1 MNIKLKTMSVI
12 DYYDCEK
19 IVGINDIGDFYFT
32 NLIENDTYYYFDCS
46 DDRIT
51 VLESNLEEFSHTE
64 LEIRQM
70 NNDLKLIHYIRSN
83 FNLEEILVHIYW

>member
-19 IVGINDIGDFYFT
+19 IVGINDFDDFYFT
-32 NLIENDTYYYFDCS
+32 NLIDNDTYYYFDCS

-51 VLESNLEEFSHTE
+51 VLESDLEEFPHTE

-70 NNDLKLIHYIRSN
+70 NNDLKLIHYIRGN
-83 FNLEEILVHIYW
+83 FNLEEILIHIYW

>member
-19 IVGINDIGDFYFT
+19 IVGINDMGDFYFT

-51 VLESNLEEFSHTE
+51 VLESDLEEFSQ
-64 LEIRQM
+64 I
-70 NNDLKLIHYIRSN
+70 NNDLKLIHYIRNN
-83 FNLEEILVHIYW
+83 FNLKEILIHIYW